1 MVYQNE
7 NKQKSESGLDQD
19 LLFVEAGAEELCPLV
34 EGGQVRQG
42 PRPSFIKKVKVLR
55 RQCCLGQVVLR
66 VIFFGNAQPTCF
78 RAWFVDVGSGQ
89 ELPLDFC
96 LQPFILQAPYNI
108 HISII

>member
-34 EGGQVRQG
+34 EG
-42 PRPSFIKKVKVLR
+42 
-55 RQCCLGQVVLR
+55 GQVVLR